1 MRSKFTFS
9 TGPYHGAIAFDT
21 MTGMKRLFCLLG
33 LGAVLI
39 MPVPDPAAAQTGAI
53 EFYARITPS
62 GGVSEPVRNIP
73 FYLLSKS
80 FQDIRTEAEAAEPK
94 PDFDSFIDKLAVSPE
109 LKAWMKKNH
118 TVSLTGEE
126 FTQHLKADDVL
137 KIPEFFTA
145 YLAVHAG
152 EQAVG
157 FPAPKYHEKD
167 RDKDPAKYDKLRQD
181 YLDAIRKY
189 FGANPQ
195 SADGM
200 DLHLVPIDPSHNW
213 QQLEAKRVPEV
224 RRRSLDAAQGR
235 YLVARTETDLEG
247 RGVLNGVTPGNY
259 WLGTLDL
266 AADVGDM
273 RLSWDA
279 PVTIRPGAV
288 TRLELSNINALELH
302 KPSSNP

>member
-1 MRSKFTFS
+1 
-9 TGPYHGAIAFDT
+9 
-21 MTGMKRLFCLLG
+21 MTGMKWVFRRVGLLAVFIALFPHR
-33 LGAVLI
+33 V
-39 MPVPDPAAAQTGAI
+39 AAQTGAI

-62 GGVSEPVRNIP
+62 GGVSEPIRNIP

-80 FQDIRTEAEAAEPK
+80 FQDIRREAEAAEPK
-94 PDFDSFIDKLAVSPE
+94 PDFDAFVDKLAVSPE

-118 TVSLTGEE
+118 NVSLTGED
-126 FTQHLKADDVL
+126 FTQHLKAEDVL
-137 KIPEFFTA
+137 NIPEFFKA

-157 FPAPKYHEKD
+157 FPSPKYHEKD
-167 RDKDPAKYDKLRQD
+167 REKDPAKYDKLKHD

-189 FGANPQ
+189 FLANPQ

-200 DLHLVPIDPSHNW
+200 DLHLVPIDPSHEW

-224 RRRSLDAAQGR
+224 RRRALDAAQGR
-235 YLVARTETDLEG
+235 YLVARTDTDLEG
-247 RGVLNGVTPGNY
+247 RGVLNGIKPGTY

-279 PVTIRPGAV
+279 PVMVRGGAV
-288 TRLELSNINALELH
+288 TRFELSNINALELH
-302 KPSSNP
+302 KNSANP